1 MNRKNL
7 KCLLLSCT
15 LAACLLLNGCG
26 TDSETSTNTAP
37 VAENTA
43 SEPPANSSKTENEA
57 TDASNTESEASTTTD
72 SATENTPSTETD
84 SNVENE
90 PSSNDSASNTKQLT
104 ISVFNMCGADFGM
117 FSVIDPA
124 TNEQINLNAVGHEE
138 SLSFEAAWPIE
149 ITEFQWAIYN
159 QNGELYMEGKTDI
172 TAANTD
178 VALLFTGDGAVDSV
192 EEKFK

>member
-1 MNRKNL
+1 
-7 KCLLLSCT
+7 
-15 LAACLLLNGCG
+15 
-26 TDSETSTNTAP
+26 
-37 VAENTA
+37 
-43 SEPPANSSKTENEA
+43 
-57 TDASNTESEASTTTD
+57 
-72 SATENTPSTETD
+72 
-84 SNVENE
+84 
-90 PSSNDSASNTKQLT
+90 
-104 ISVFNMCGADFGM
+104 MCGADFGM

-124 TNEQINLNAVGHEE
+124 TNEQINLNAVSHEE